1 MKTIRT
7 TFVALAAGLSVLW
20 LAAEASALAAAQ
32 GVFPWRNLLVQYSGV
47 LGMGL
52 MSAGMLLALR
62 PAWLDERLHGLDKG
76 YRLHKW
82 LGIAGLVLSV
92 AHWLFAKGPKW
103 LVQAGWLERPQRGL
117 RPQLEPD
124 SLLALMQGL
133 RHPAEEI
140 GEYAFYVMLAL
151 IAIALIKRF
160 PYRRF
165 FQTHRAMA
173 LVYLVLVFHSVV
185 LTKPE
190 YWLQPVGLVL
200 AALMAVGTVSA
211 FMSLARRIGRA
222 RRVDGRVESVEFL
235 PGTQVTAVTV
245 KLADGWRGHDAGQ
258 FAFVTFD
265 AAEGA
270 HPFTIASAWAGDG
283 RLRFLIKALGD
294 YTRTLP
300 QALKAGDAVAVEGP
314 YGRFRFEGRQRRQV
328 WIGAGIGV
336 TPFVARLQALAR
348 QPDGRTIDMFHPTA
362 AVDAT
367 ALARLA
373 ADAGAAGV
381 RLHVL
386 QDARDGRLDAA
397 RLRQLVPDW
406 LHADFWF
413 CGPAAFGEALKRD
426 LAAAG
431 LPPGRFHQELFEMR

>member
-1 MKTIRT
+1 MKTIHRT
-7 TFVALAAGLSVLW
+7 FAGLLLGVSALW
-20 LAAEASALAAAQ
+20 LLAEAAALPTAQ
-32 GVFPWRNLLVQYSGV
+32 GVFAWRNLLVQYSGV
-47 LGMGL
+47 LGIAV
-52 MSAGMLLALR
+52 MSVGMLLALR
-62 PAWLDERLHGLDKG
+62 PAWLEERLRGLDKG

-82 LGIAGLVLSV
+82 LGVSGLALSV

-103 LVQAGWLERPQRGL
+103 LVQAGWLERPQRGP
-117 RPQLEPD
+117 RPEPAD
-124 SLLALMQGL
+124 AWLAWLQGM

-151 IAIALIKRF
+151 ITIALIKRF

-185 LTKPE
+185 LSKPE

-200 AALMAVGTVSA
+200 APLLAVGTVAA
-211 FMSLARRIGRA
+211 FISLARRIGRA
-222 RRVDGRVESVEFL
+222 RRVEGRIEQVEFL
-235 PGTQVTAVTV
+235 QAAQVTAVTV
-245 KLADGWRGHDAGQ
+245 QLGTGWRGHAAGQ

-265 AAEGA
+265 ENEGA
-270 HPFTIASAWAGDG
+270 HPFTISSAWAGDG

-300 QALKAGDAVAVEGP
+300 QTLKAGAAVAVEGP
-314 YGRFRFEGRQRRQV
+314 YGSFRFEGEARRQV

-336 TPFVARLQALAR
+336 TPFVARLQALA
-348 QPDGRTIDMFHPTA
+348 QAPDGRTIDMFHPTTTL
-362 AVDAT
+362 DARVI
-367 ALARLA
+367 ARLE
-373 ADAGAAGV
+373 ADAQAAGV

-386 QDARDGRLDAA
+386 QDARDGRLDGA
-397 RLRQLVPDW
+397 RLRRLVPDW

-413 CGPAAFGEALKRD
+413 CGPAAFGEALERD

-431 LPPGRFHQELFEMR
+431 MPAGRFHRELFEMR